1 MKQYIKV
8 CSGVIL
14 YGCFMIGL
22 LMGSQYI
29 VGLGANVFMGA
40 KYVNQHMYFLTLV
53 AYSISLLGI
62 LCVNAVE
69 GDTFGACYR
78 GFTMQMFMRTLK
90 FALPLWLLVCVVNG
104 LLRPFFPNYDVQV
117 ETLFVSSEPVLR
129 FVVLVIGA
137 PFLEEYLFRE
147 KIQLFVKERFGS
159 KVAILFQGILFGMI
173 HPFGLQ
179 KVYATVMGLGLGWMR
194 EKIGHILA
202 PTVIHMIINGIGFVV
217 GSMT

>member
-8 CSGVIL
+8 CSGIIL
-14 YGCFMIGL
+14 YGGLMIGF

-29 VGLGANVFMGA
+29 VGLAANIFMGVT
-40 KYVNQHMYFLTLV
+40 YVNQHMYFLTLV
-53 AYSISLLGI
+53 AYSISLLG
-62 LCVNAVE
+62 LWFVNKVE
-69 GDTFGACYR
+69 GDTFVACYR
-78 GFTMQMFMRTLK
+78 GFTISMFMRTLK
-90 FALPLWLLVCVVNG
+90 FAVPLWLLVCVING
-104 LLRPFFPNYDVQV
+104 LLMPFFPNYDVQV

-147 KIQLFVKERFGS
+147 KIQMFVKKRFGN
-159 KVAILFQGILFGMI
+159 KVAILFQGILFGII